1 MKRKLGNRAKLEPTQ
16 LWENHGTGGSGDSLV
31 SSSSIS
37 SWGVLSG
44 IVLRGWESQPHGEG
58 PDRSTQ
64 PAKETYAGHVGSDN
78 HKQTSLRGIA
88 KKAIADK
95 QYCCLPELTCAK
107 ASTTEEPDEGKLHV
121 RDCAGGAG

>member
-1 MKRKLGNRAKLEPTQ
+1 MKRKLGNRAKLEPT
-16 LWENHGTGGSGDSLV
+16 LLCENRGKGGSEDLLK

-37 SWGVLSG
+37 SRGVLSG

-64 PAKETYAGHVGSDN
+64 LAKETYAGHVGSDN
-78 HKQTSLRGIA
+78 HKPTSLRGIA
-88 KKAIADK
+88 NKPTVVK
-95 QYCCLPELTCAK
+95 QDWTCAK